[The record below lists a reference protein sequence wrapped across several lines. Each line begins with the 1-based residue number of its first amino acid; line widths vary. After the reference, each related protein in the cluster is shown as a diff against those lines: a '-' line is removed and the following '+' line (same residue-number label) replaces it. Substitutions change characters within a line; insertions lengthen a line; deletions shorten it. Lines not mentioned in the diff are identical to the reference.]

1 MSQRPRW
8 IFFIQKNVTSRKIPT
23 CFKPIFRSSSPPQPR
38 SQKKVKTSP
47 ALKKWIFEF
56 WQVQLQFRNCFEYE
70 RTVQYEPRSNSWLD
84 VPIRNN
90 FTEGSNNCPPILKMM
105 AQTPF
110 RDRLALFYSRNAVSG
125 HSIGH
130 ASHTTQCVWSISPIF
145 QPQKL
150 HLIETIMHKHRGP
163 YFNFSYSSKDS
174 CSSTLMCVRSWV
186 WMQYCNELTHTDWC
200 ER

>member
-1 MSQRPRW
+1 MDFW
-8 IFFIQKNVTSRKIPT
+8 IL
-23 CFKPIFRSSSPPQPR
+23 
-38 SQKKVKTSP
+38 TSP
-47 ALKKWIFEF
+47 AP
-56 WQVQLQFRNCFEYE
+56 VYSRNCFEYE

-163 YFNFSYSSKDS
+163 YFNFSCSSKDS

-186 WMQYCNELTHTDWC
+186 WMQYSTVMNWRILIDAKGKRKELVDIL
-200 ER
+200 ERKVQPHFSQNLNCH